1 MEDYEIATCCKE
13 QVWHGFASWR
23 EPNEYDRIKESGWY
37 AYMCSD
43 VYERDRH
50 IPVKYCPFC
59 GKQLGCMSKPK
70 PPPTKTPVP
79 RPVMPPNRI
88 VKEGLTP
95 QGVLLGFIFCA
106 TLFGLCWSAA
116 NAVRIMINHF
126 PF

>member
-23 EPNEYDRIKESGWY
+23 EPSEYDRIKETGWH

-43 VYERDRH
+43 VYERDTH

-59 GKQLGCMSKPK
+59 GEQLGHIPKPK
-70 PPPTKTPVP
+70 P
-79 RPVMPPNRI
+79 PPNRI
-88 VKEGLTP
+88 VKEGLTL
-95 QGVLLGFIFCA
+95 QGVLLAAVFCV
-106 TLFGLCWSAA
+106 TLSVLCWSAV
-116 NAVRIMINHF
+116 NSLRILINHF